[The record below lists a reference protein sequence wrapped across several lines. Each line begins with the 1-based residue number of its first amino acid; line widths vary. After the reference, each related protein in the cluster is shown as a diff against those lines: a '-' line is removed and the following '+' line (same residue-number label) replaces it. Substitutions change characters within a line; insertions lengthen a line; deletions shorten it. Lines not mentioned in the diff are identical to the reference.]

1 LTTRVKSGRIYLMLK
16 RLLLRAQPLFLLL
29 ALIFIIVLLRN
40 QWDALRAY
48 PWQLHGGWL
57 ALSALFMLASWGMEV
72 TIWQRLLRLVGGWL
86 PFGSAVRIWFLSAVV
101 RYIPGNIWQPLSMTL
116 YCQRHGIRPEAS
128 FTSAALYQIVNLLAA
143 TPIAAIYFWGSD
155 NWGLLTDVLSGFTS
169 WLIGLGLL
177 PVVIFLAKPGWLIDV
192 INWLLYKIGR
202 QALATRLSSLDLLVL
217 LLLGAF
223 NWLLWGAAFAT
234 LTFALGDYT
243 GVQLLDLTPHLVAVY
258 AIAYA
263 IGFVSF
269 ITPSG
274 FGVREGAF
282 YLLLVPLLDGG
293 VVTVAALAMRF
304 WTMAGEVILAG
315 LSALADRAWPVSTI
329 DSTVSEV
336 PLAQRN
342 VAS

>member
-1 LTTRVKSGRIYLMLK
+1 MKVKSGRIYPMWK
-16 RLLLRAQPLFLLL
+16 HLLLRAQPFFLLL
-29 ALIFIIVLLRN
+29 ALIFIVVLLRN
-40 QWDALRAY
+40 QWGALRAY

-57 ALSALFMLASWGMEV
+57 VLSALFMIASWSMEV

-86 PFGSAVRIWFLSAVV
+86 PFGPALRIWFLSAVV

-116 YCQRHGIRPEAS
+116 YCQRYGIHPETS

-143 TPIAAIYFWGSD
+143 TPIAALYFLWSD
-155 NWGLLTDVLSGFTS
+155 NWGLLTDLLSGFAN
-169 WLIGLGLL
+169 WLVGLGLL
-177 PVVIFLAKPGWLIDV
+177 PVAIFLAKPGWLLDL
-192 INWLLYKIGR
+192 INWLLHKIGR
-202 QALATRLSSLDLLVL
+202 QALETKLSSLALLRL
-217 LLLGAF
+217 LLLGVF
-223 NWLLWGAAFAT
+223 NWLLWGAAFAA

-243 GVQLLDLTPHLVAVY
+243 SAQLLALTPHLVAVY

-293 VVTVAALAMRF
+293 VVTVAALAMRL

-315 LSALADRAWPVSTI
+315 LSALADRAWPAPTCASMA
-329 DSTVSEV
+329 SEA

>member
-1 LTTRVKSGRIYLMLK
+1 MWK

-29 ALIFIIVLLRN
+29 AIIFVALLLRN
-40 QWDALRAY
+40 QWDTLRAY
-48 PWQLHGGWL
+48 TWQLHGGWL
-57 ALSALFMLASWGMEV
+57 ALSALFMLISWGMEV
-72 TIWQRLLRLVGGWL
+72 IIWRRLLRLVGGWL
-86 PFGSAVRIWFLSAVV
+86 PFAPAVRIWFLSAVV

-116 YCQRHGIRPEAS
+116 YCQRYGIRPETS

-143 TPIAAIYFWGSD
+143 TPIAALYFLASN
-155 NWGLLTDVLSGFTS
+155 NWGLLTNVLSGFAS

-177 PVVIFLAKPGWLIDV
+177 PVVIFVAKPGWLIDL
-192 INWLLYKIGR
+192 INWLLHKIGR
-202 QALATRLSSLDLLVL
+202 QALATQLSSFELLRL
-217 LLLGAF
+217 LLLGVL
-223 NWLLWGAAFAT
+223 NWLWWGASFAA

-243 GVQLLDLTPHLVAVY
+243 TTQLLDLTPHLVAIY

-315 LSALADRAWPVSTI
+315 LSALADRVWPAP
-329 DSTVSEV
+329 TVDRPVAGV
-336 PLAQRN
+336 PVVQRN
-342 VAS
+342 VVL